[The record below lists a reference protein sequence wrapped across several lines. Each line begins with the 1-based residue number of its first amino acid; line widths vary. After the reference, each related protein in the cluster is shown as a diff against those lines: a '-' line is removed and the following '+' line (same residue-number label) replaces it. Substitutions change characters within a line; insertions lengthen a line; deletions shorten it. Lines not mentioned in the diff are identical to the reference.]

1 MNANRL
7 SNGACFLRTF
17 APRMSMPLR
26 LSAFSR
32 LLLNLSLLA
41 TVAISAACSNFQK
54 VLKSDS
60 VDKKYEA
67 AVKYYETGKY
77 EKSTIILEE
86 LLPLLRGR
94 PEAEKAAFLFAN
106 GEFLQRYYELSAFQF
121 RVFTETYPRSTFAE
135 EAAFLYTK
143 SLFLSSPTFNLDQ
156 SNTVTA
162 LEAIRDFQVRYPESK
177 FRKEAQEMSEELTAK
192 LEKKAFESAY
202 LYANVRF
209 YQSAVV
215 ALTNFLKEYPG
226 SRFSEKAAYLRI
238 ISQHDLARQSVPEK
252 QRERYLETVA
262 FYQGFVDAYP
272 ESAFQRSAEA
282 AYDDA
287 QRQLEKLNKAVPAS
301 PEAKK

>member
-1 MNANRL
+1 MPTRL
-7 SNGACFLRTF
+7 F
-17 APRMSMPLR
+17 AV
-26 LSAFSR
+26 SR

-41 TVAISAACSNFQK
+41 ALAVGAACSNFQK

-67 AVKYYETGKY
+67 AVKYYDTGKY

-94 PEAEKAAFLFAN
+94 PEAEKAAYLFAQ

-121 RVFTETYPRSTFAE
+121 RVFTETYPRSPYAE

-143 SLFLSSPTFNLDQ
+143 SLYLSSPTFNLDQ
-156 SNTVTA
+156 SSTVTA
-162 LEAIRDFQVRYPESK
+162 LESIRDFQVRYPESK
-177 FRKEAQEMSEELTAK
+177 YRKEAQDMSDELTSK
-192 LEKKAFESAY
+192 LEKKAFESAR

-215 ALTNFLKEYPG
+215 ALTNFLREYPNSKFG
-226 SRFSEKAAYLRI
+226 EEAQFLRVEAE
-238 ISQHDLARQSVPEK
+238 HELARQSVPEK
-252 QRERYLETVA
+252 QRERFLETAA

-272 ESAFQRSAEA
+272 SSKYLRAAEA
-282 AYDDA
+282 AYTDA
-287 QRQLEKLNKAVPAS
+287 QRQLERLTKTPTPATA

>member
-1 MNANRL
+1 
-7 SNGACFLRTF
+7 
-17 APRMSMPLR
+17 MPTR
-26 LSAFSR
+26 LSAVSR

-41 TVAISAACSNFQK
+41 ALAVGAACSKFQK

-60 VDKKYEA
+60 VDTKYNA

-121 RVFTETYPRSTFAE
+121 RVFTETYPRSPYAE

-143 SLFLSSPTFNLDQ
+143 SLYLSSPTFNLDQ
-156 SNTVTA
+156 SSTVTA

-177 FRKEAQEMSEELTAK
+177 YRKEAQDMSDELVSK
-192 LEKKAFESAY
+192 LEKKSFESAR

-215 ALTNFLKEYPG
+215 ALTNFLREYPG
-226 SRFSEKAAYLRI
+226 SQFSEEAQFLRV
-238 ISQHDLARQSVPEK
+238 QAEHELARQSVPEK
-252 QRERYLETVA
+252 QRERFLETAA

-272 ESAFQRSAEA
+272 KSKFLRAAEA
-282 AYDDA
+282 AYADS
-287 QRQLEKLNKAVPAS
+287 QRQLERLSKTSSPAPA

>member
-1 MNANRL
+1 
-7 SNGACFLRTF
+7 
-17 APRMSMPLR
+17 MPLR
-26 LSAFSR
+26 LSAVSR

-41 TVAISAACSNFQK
+41 ALAVGPACSQFQQ

-60 VDKKYEA
+60 VDTKYNA
-67 AVKYYETGKY
+67 AVKYYEDGKY

-121 RVFTETYPRSTFAE
+121 RVFTETYPRSGYAE

-143 SLFLSSPTFNLDQ
+143 SLYLSSPTFNLDQ
-156 SNTVTA
+156 SSTVTA

-192 LEKKAFESAY
+192 LEKKAFESAK

-226 SRFSEKAAYLRI
+226 SRYSEEAAFLRI
-238 ISQHDLARQSVPEK
+238 IAARDLARQSVTEK
-252 QRERYLETVA
+252 QRERFLETAA

-272 ESAFQRSAEA
+272 QSKLLRTAEST
-282 AYDDA
+282 YDDA
-287 QRQLEKLNKAVPAS
+287 QRQLEKINRTAAAAS
-301 PEAKK
+301 AAKQ

>member
-1 MNANRL
+1 MPTRL
-7 SNGACFLRTF
+7 SVI
-17 APRMSMPLR
+17 
-26 LSAFSR
+26 SR

-41 TVAISAACSNFQK
+41 ALAAGTACSQFQQ

-60 VDKKYEA
+60 VDKKYAA
-67 AVKYYETGKY
+67 AVKYYEAGKY
-77 EKSTIILEE
+77 DKSTIILEE

-121 RVFTETYPRSTFAE
+121 RVFTETYPRSGYAE

-143 SLFLSSPTFNLDQ
+143 SLYLSSPTFNLDQ
-156 SNTVTA
+156 SSTVTA

-177 FRKEAQEMSEELTAK
+177 FRKEAQEMSDELTAK
-192 LEKKAFESAY
+192 LEKKAFESAK

-226 SRFSEKAAYLRI
+226 SRYGEEAAFLRI
-238 ISQHDLARQSVPEK
+238 IAARDLARQSVTEK
-252 QRERYLETVA
+252 QRERFLETAA

-272 ESAFQRSAEA
+272 QSKFLRAAEST
-282 AYDDA
+282 YDDA
-287 QRQLEKLNKAVPAS
+287 QRQLEKINRATTVA

>member
-1 MNANRL
+1 
-7 SNGACFLRTF
+7 
-17 APRMSMPLR
+17 MPLR
-26 LSAFSR
+26 LSAVSR

-41 TVAISAACSNFQK
+41 ALAVGPACSKFQR

-60 VDKKYEA
+60 IDTKYTA
-67 AVKYYETGKY
+67 AVKYYDDGKY
-77 EKSTIILEE
+77 DKSTIILEE

-121 RVFTETYPRSTFAE
+121 RVFTETYPHSGYAE

-143 SLFLSSPTFNLDQ
+143 SLYLSSPTFNLDQ
-156 SNTVTA
+156 SSTVTA

-192 LEKKAFESAY
+192 LEKKAFESAK

-226 SRFSEKAAYLRI
+226 SRYSEEAAFLRI
-238 ISQHDLARQSVPEK
+238 IAARDLARQSVAEK
-252 QRERYLETVA
+252 QRERFLETAA

-272 ESAFQRSAEA
+272 QSKLLRTAEST
-282 AYDDA
+282 YDDA
-287 QRQLEKLNKAVPAS
+287 QRQLEKLNRNAAAAPA
-301 PEAKK
+301 AKQ